1 MFLYIFLSVTFGADL
16 TERPGPILS
25 SQKIDL
31 AGFAYSS
38 TGETATWSQTGGGGV
53 LTVSDGGQ
61 VAILTLVGAYVTSN
75 FVFSDDGHG
84 GTFVVDPPLTPNVAR
99 FIQAAA
105 LLGGGGSLS
114 NEESSLLSSGGG
126 ALTSAVIPTGGV
138 SAFG

>member
-84 GTFVVDPPLTPNVAR
+84 GTFVVDPPVAG
-99 FIQAAA
+99 FSQAMATFGVGAA
-105 LLGGGGSLS
+105 DPGALHLASAASGLLGATPLIPA
-114 NEESSLLSSGGG
+114 EST
-126 ALTSAVIPTGGV
+126 TSAR
-138 SAFG
+138 